1 MLLLIVFLLVLVFCK
16 HCFSLLLG
24 YRIIYRIISS
34 ATQSLIHSLTP
45 SSSSSPTPSSFFFF
59 SCSSSSRS
67 RLLVISSICILRSFF
82 HNLFVVS
89 FRYSGKISPHFQIE
103 NTRGKTLDQESRPA
117 LNSRHF
123 IIQCSQRSGLFMT
136 SSIMTTSGY
145 LM

>member
-1 MLLLIVFLLVLVFCK
+1 MLLLIVFSWCLVYCK
-16 HCFSLLLG
+16 HCFSLLL
-24 YRIIYRIISS
+24 
-34 ATQSLIHSLTP
+34 IHSLTP
-45 SSSSSPTPSSFFFF
+45 PSSSFPTPSSFFSVKATSS

-67 RLLVISSICILRSFF
+67 RLLVISGICLLRSFV

-117 LNSRHF
+117 LNSRQF
-123 IIQCSQRSGLFMT
+123 IIQCSQRSGLFMI

-145 LM
+145 FT